1 MHDYARVNHIDLE
14 QDLTVDEYY
23 SVKSGLRIILSKIK
37 SPKIYGYFTLL
48 TEAENDEGLPHTLEH
63 LIFLGSHKYPYKGLL
78 DSLAYKCLSE
88 GTNAWTSIDHTCY
101 TIETFGM
108 EGFSNILPIYL
119 DFILNPTLADDMFL
133 SEVHHIFENGTH
145 NGVVY
150 SEMKS
155 IENNCENIIER
166 TVITNLY
173 PNEKSGYRFETG
185 GTLDGLRK
193 TNNSRVR
200 EYFKKF
206 YKLDNFAIIIFG
218 NFNNDDILNIIYEF
232 EKYHL
237 ELNPDQVLAG
247 VDSSTGEVN
256 NPSAEELFIRHM
268 QSPKRPWSEECN
280 VERRNDSRIVKKY
293 YPCNNLNNGQVCIA
307 WRGCDWADFHTKL
320 AISLLGNYL
329 TDLTTSPVSKR
340 LLEDKENTYCS
351 GLDFALEDLKSNYF
365 TIDIYDVVYKFRVA
379 TGAEKPQQGDQQ
391 QGDQQQGGEQQ
402 GGEQQ
407 GGEQQAE
414 EQKTERPQSGQAP
427 QESAPRLYDPK
438 MNEVGE
444 ITRKC
449 LQQVLEEPLN
459 MDRMK
464 NIIVRS
470 YLQHLKD
477 LEAAPQYLLNEFII
491 KYFIYGKSKEDLN
504 NCLNLKK
511 AYVDLLGEKEN
522 YWKEILKKFFV
533 QNNYV
538 EVRCYPSYKKAK
550 QIELFERNLI
560 ENEQKKYGKE
570 KLQEMAKHIR
580 KIKEGFEKKPP
591 KSCLNV
597 VDSANPQNVLIEGLT
612 VFRNFEL
619 LQKGDRKEDTS
630 LEEWG
635 KEGDNTN
642 QDVSCEN
649 NKLLST
655 LEGDLKRLIFPIQ
668 LSHIPSNFVSIN
680 VLINSSNV
688 DAELQKYIPLLSYL
702 LFETDVEVNNTNV
715 KCELFTE
722 ELIRHTINYCCNYG
736 LGGNAKNFRAGSLG
750 NILCIQ
756 IVGLYEHYEKL
767 FDLLFLSMFKMI
779 LTVERME
786 IILKSAYQNLLQK
799 KTKPKTLVVNMEYAL
814 RYLRQST
821 SGVISIGQQEIILEL
836 IEDKNNLNQLYDK
849 LNTLKGQL
857 FDLKNFVIAIDANF
871 CKIKNIFSWYD
882 RWFKISSPE
891 EQSASSSD
899 MHKKNYTV
907 NAPYTEFTFNRANQ
921 TDFTNSGNEAN
932 HTDASNSGNA
942 ANVNNADKSS
952 VEEKKT
958 ASPFDVAITNG
969 AESKGEAE
977 GSAPTDGA
985 NAPPMCKT
993 NKKKSADK
1001 YICLGPSVHKNLKEY
1016 LSAEFEK
1023 EDKNF
1028 QLNLVKE
1035 KAYNGILC
1043 GLKSTDVSYLK
1054 LTVKV
1059 PAGYE
1064 HEDYCALLL
1073 LREFFCMTEGPLYNS
1088 IRGGGFAYECA
1099 LDFNCIHGE
1108 LSLRIYRSSDIISAL
1123 KEALHIFDYYCKN
1136 EMKEDEISLAKSSAY
1151 YTIFNNQETISDRA
1165 SQTIFL
1171 SIKNLP
1177 LNFYNSLL
1185 RKIEGITTKDLQK
1198 ICHKYLSRIVNF
1210 RIDRTN
1216 ALIGSTLCIVCCSDK
1231 MEEIL
1236 DSLRKDVKVGPICSL
1251 SVTQLFHF
1259 LKEYDIAAALG
1270 GMPVDMVSDRVHRPV
1285 CSANVDDDE
1294 DDDDDSDDDDDEH
1307 NHYGH
1312 GGSLVGGDDYSASC
1326 ADSTCSLLSED
1337 DSYPGYSEGY

>member
-1 MHDYARVNHIDLE
+1 MHNYARVNHIDLE
-14 QDLTVDEYY
+14 QELTVDEYY

-101 TIETFGM
+101 TIETFGI

-133 SEVHHIFENGTH
+133 FEVHHIFENGTH

-155 IENNCENIIER
+155 IENSCENIIER

-193 TNNSRVR
+193 TNNDRVR

-206 YKLDNFAIIIFG
+206 YTLDNFAIIIFG
-218 NFNNDDILNIIYEF
+218 NFNNDDILDIIHGF
-232 EKYHL
+232 EQYHL
-237 ELNPDQVLAG
+237 ELNPAQVLGGAHGEATAAATAVKVGAVKTDG
-247 VDSSTGEVN
+247 VKTDAVTTETAAVADA
-256 NPSAEELFIRHM
+256 PSAEQLFISHM

-280 VERRNDSRIVKKY
+280 VERRTDSRIIKKY

-307 WRGCDWADFHTKL
+307 WRGCDWSDFHTKL

-351 GLDFALEDLKSNYF
+351 NLDFALEDLKGNYF
-365 TIDIYDVVYKFRVA
+365 TIDIYDVVYKFRM
-379 TGAEKPQQGDQQ
+379 D
-391 QGDQQQGGEQQ
+391 
-402 GGEQQ
+402 
-407 GGEQQAE
+407 
-414 EQKTERPQSGQAP
+414 
-427 QESAPRLYDPK
+427 
-438 MNEVGE
+438 EVGE

-459 MDRMK
+459 MDRLK

-491 KYFIYGKSKEDLN
+491 KYFIYGKQKEDLS

-511 AYVDLLGEKEN
+511 AYVDLLGKEEE
-522 YWKEILKKFFV
+522 YWKEVLKKYFV
-533 QNNYV
+533 QNDYV
-538 EVRCYPSYKKAK
+538 EVRCYPSYKKAR
-550 QIELFERNLI
+550 QIEQFERNLI
-560 ENEQKKYGKE
+560 DIEQNRYGME
-570 KLQEMAKHIR
+570 KLQEMVKHIR
-580 KIKEGFEKKPP
+580 KIKENFEKKPP
-591 KSCLNV
+591 KSSLNV
-597 VDSANPQNVLIEGLT
+597 VESAKPQNVLIEGLT

-619 LQKGDRKEDTS
+619 LQKGEGTTDTS
-630 LEEWG
+630 LEG
-635 KEGDNTN
+635 LTN
-642 QDVSCEN
+642 QTDTPEDVSREN
-649 NKLLST
+649 AHLLSS
-655 LEGDLKRLIFPIQ
+655 LEGDLKRVIFPIQ

-688 DAELQKYIPLLSYL
+688 DEELKKYIPLLSYL

-767 FDLLFLSMFKMI
+767 FDLLFLSIFKMN
-779 LTVERME
+779 LTIERME

-814 RYLRQST
+814 RYMKGST
-821 SGVISIGQQEIILEL
+821 SGIVSIGQQEMILEL
-836 IEDKNNLNQLYDK
+836 IEDKSNLTELYDK
-849 LNTLKGQL
+849 LNTLKEQL
-857 FDLKNFVIAIDANF
+857 FDLNNFVIAIDANF
-871 CKIKNIFSWYD
+871 CKIRNVFSWYD
-882 RWFKISSPE
+882 RWFRIPSTGEK
-891 EQSASSSD
+891 SD
-899 MHKKNYTV
+899 TPSGLHKKDYTV
-907 NAPYTEFTFNRANQ
+907 NAPYTEFTFDQ
-921 TDFTNSGNEAN
+921 
-932 HTDASNSGNA
+932 ASA
-942 ANVNNADKSS
+942 ANPGKAVNLDKAASG
-952 VEEKKT
+952 EKKP
-958 ASPFDVAITNG
+958 ASYFDMPICSG
-969 AESKGEAE
+969 AESKGETQ
-977 GSAPTDGA
+977 GSASQDGE
-985 NAPPMCKT
+985 
-993 NKKKSADK
+993 KKIQTCEAMKQKSADK
-1001 YICLGPSVHKNLKEY
+1001 YICLGPRVHKSLKEY
-1016 LSAEFEK
+1016 LSAELEK

-1028 QLNLVKE
+1028 KLNLVKD
-1035 KAYNGILC
+1035 KAYNGVLC

-1099 LDFNCIHGE
+1099 LDFNSIHGE

-1123 KEALHIFDYYCKN
+1123 KEALHIFDYYCKS
-1136 EMKEDEISLAKSSAY
+1136 EMKEEEISIAKSSAY
-1151 YTIFNNQETISDRA
+1151 YTIFNNQETVSDRA

-1177 LNFYNSLL
+1177 LSFYDKLL
-1185 RKIEGITTKDLQK
+1185 RKIENMTTKDLQI

-1210 RIDRTN
+1210 RIDKTN
-1216 ALIGSTLCIVCCSDK
+1216 ALIGSTLCIVCCSDR

-1236 DSLRKDVKVGPICSL
+1236 DSLRKDVKVGPICSV
-1251 SVTQLFHF
+1251 SVAQLFHF
-1259 LKEYDIAAALG
+1259 LKDYDMAAALG
-1270 GMPVDMVSDRVHRPV
+1270 GTAAKQTGL
-1285 CSANVDDDE
+1285 ANVDEEQDDKDDADDE
-1294 DDDDDSDDDDDEH
+1294 NDHDDDDDKEDDDSSSPV
-1307 NHYGH
+1307 
-1312 GGSLVGGDDYSASC
+1312 GSDDYSASS
-1326 ADSTCSLLSED
+1326 AYSTCSVLSED
-1337 DSYPGYSEGY
+1337 DSYPGYSEG

>member
-133 SEVHHIFENGTH
+133 SEVHHIYENGTH

-193 TNNSRVR
+193 TNNDRVR
-200 EYFKKF
+200 EYFKKY

-218 NFNNDDILNIIYEF
+218 NFNNDDILNIIHEF
-232 EKYHL
+232 EQYHL
-237 ELNPDQVLAG
+237 ELNPDQLLGGVDTTKG
-247 VDSSTGEVN
+247 KVDSS
-256 NPSAEELFIRHM
+256 PAEQLFISHM

-293 YPCNNLNNGQVCIA
+293 YPCNNLNNGQVCLA

-351 GLDFALEDLKSNYF
+351 GLDFALEDLKGNYF
-365 TIDIYDVVYKFRVA
+365 TIDIYDVVYKFKMA
-379 TGAEKPQQGDQQ
+379 NGAEKQPQAEKPQT
-391 QGDQQQGGEQQ
+391 EQPQ
-402 GGEQQ
+402 TEQ
-407 GGEQQAE
+407 
-414 EQKTERPQSGQAP
+414 QKTEQPQTEQPEEKS
-427 QESAPRLYDPK
+427 PRVYDPK
-438 MNEVGE
+438 MDEVGE

-511 AYVDLLGEKEN
+511 AYEDLLGEKEE
-522 YWKEILKKFFV
+522 YWKEVLRKFFV

-560 ENEQKKYGKE
+560 ESEQKKYGKE
-570 KLQEMAKHIR
+570 KLQEMAKQIR
-580 KIKEGFEKKPP
+580 KIKESFEKKPP
-591 KSCLNV
+591 KSSLNV
-597 VDSANPQNVLIEGLT
+597 VDSAKPQNVLIEGLT

-619 LQKGDRKEDTS
+619 LQKGEKKTDTS
-630 LEEWG
+630 LGASSNEV
-635 KEGDNTN
+635 DTP

-649 NKLLST
+649 AKLLSS
-655 LEGDLKRLIFPIQ
+655 LEGDLKRVIFPIQ

-688 DAELQKYIPLLSYL
+688 DEELQKYIPLLSYL
-702 LFETDVEVNNTNV
+702 LFETDVEVNKTNV

-767 FDLLFLSMFKMI
+767 FDLLFLSMFKMT

-814 RYLRQST
+814 RYLKNSP
-821 SGVISIGQQEIILEL
+821 SGIVSIGQQEMILEL
-836 IEDKNNLNQLYDK
+836 IEDKNNLTQLYDK
-849 LNTLKGQL
+849 LNTLKAQL
-857 FDLKNFVIAIDANF
+857 FDLNNCVIAIDANF
-871 CKIKNIFSWYD
+871 CKIKNVFSWYD
-882 RWFKISSPE
+882 RWFEVTSPGE
-891 EQSASSSD
+891 KCATPSEL
-899 MHKKNYTV
+899 HKKNYTV
-907 NAPYTEFTFNRANQ
+907 NAPYTEFTFNQA
-921 TDFTNSGNEAN
+921 
-932 HTDASNSGNA
+932 NA
-942 ANVNNADKSS
+942 ANLANSANEVNPTNPGNPSDADNKPPG
-952 VEEKKT
+952 EKEP
-958 ASPFDVAITNG
+958 ASYFDVTITNG
-969 AESKGEAE
+969 AESKGETQGNTPQMYKQSKQNSSE
-977 GSAPTDGA
+977 
-985 NAPPMCKT
+985 
-993 NKKKSADK
+993 K

-1016 LSAEFEK
+1016 LNAEFEK

-1035 KAYNGILC
+1035 KSYNGVLC

-1177 LNFYNSLL
+1177 LNFYNNLL
-1185 RKIEGITTKDLQK
+1185 RQIEGITTKDLQK
-1198 ICHKYLSRIVNF
+1198 ICHKYLTRIVNF
-1210 RIDRTN
+1210 RIDRSN

-1251 SVTQLFHF
+1251 SVGQLFHF
-1259 LKEYDIAAALG
+1259 LKDYDIGAALG
-1270 GMPVDMVSDRVHRPV
+1270 GTAVDVVSRPVDRPV

-1294 DDDDDSDDDDDEH
+1294 EDDEEDDDDEDD
-1307 NHYGH
+1307 HYAD
-1312 GGSLVGGDDYSASC
+1312 GGSPVGGEDYTSSSAN
-1326 ADSTCSLLSED
+1326 STCSVLSED
-1337 DSYPGYSEGY
+1337 DSYPGFSEGY